1 MKKSK
6 LISLGLLLLTIVLS
20 VFAVKQFNN
29 TKDFIK
35 YGNRTEA
42 TVIEMIEV
50 YDDNS
55 TMYTPVFEYTD
66 ELGNEITYRSSVSS
80 NPPEYNVGDKENVI
94 FMPNTDD
101 VRVDTIWGLYGF
113 SIMLSISA
121 IISLIL
127 GIKIYVNPK
136 DLI

>member
-1 MKKSK
+1 MKKTK
-6 LISLGLLLLTIVLS
+6 LISLGLLLLAIVLTL
-20 VFAVKQFNN
+20 FAVKQFNN

-35 YGNRTEA
+35 YGNKTEA
-42 TVIEMIEV
+42 TVVEMIESS
-50 YDDNS
+50 DDNS
-55 TMYTPVFEYTD
+55 IMYTPVFRYTD

-101 VRVDTIWGLYGF
+101 VRVNTIWGLYGF

-136 DLI
+136 DII